1 MHHNALQYG
10 LLASIQSA
18 VYVKRRKGRKEGKK
32 ERKERE
38 RKKERGKER
47 KKEKTSKLPRLM

>member
-32 ERKERE
+32 ERKEEE
-38 RKKERGKER
+38 RKK
-47 KKEKTSKLPRLM
+47 PMV